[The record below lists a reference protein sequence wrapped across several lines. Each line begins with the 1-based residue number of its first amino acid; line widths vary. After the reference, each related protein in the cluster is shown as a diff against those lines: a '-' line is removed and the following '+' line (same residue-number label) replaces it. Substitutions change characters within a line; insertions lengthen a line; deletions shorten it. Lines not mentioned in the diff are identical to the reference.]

1 MNRFRQSTLPQNDP
15 AAPVF
20 APRAEPSSVFGTG
33 KDRDRNM
40 DKSTR
45 PLRSFLFAPGNH
57 ARRVEKALSLDAD
70 AVILDLED
78 AVAIAEKAATRAV
91 VAAALE
97 RPRQGLLYV
106 RVNAVDT
113 EFCYGDLLAVVQ
125 RGLDGI
131 ILPKVE
137 SAAGLA
143 TIDWLLAQLERDR
156 GLSAGAIDLIPI
168 IETARG
174 VQQIDAILA
183 AGTRVRRVAFGAGDF
198 TLDVNIAWSRS
209 EGELAHARAVIVTAS
224 RASGI
229 DAPLDTVWVHLT
241 DPEGLEASARTALA
255 HGFQGKMCIHPD
267 QIAVVNRVF
276 TPSDAEIAFA
286 EGVTAAF
293 AKAEAEGSAAIQL
306 DGKFIDYPIVYRAQR
321 VLQQIAA
328 IRARE
333 RH

>member
-1 MNRFRQSTLPQNDP
+1 
-15 AAPVF
+15 
-20 APRAEPSSVFGTG
+20 
-33 KDRDRNM
+33 M
-40 DKSTR
+40 DNAIR

-78 AVAIAEKAATRAV
+78 AVAIAEKPATRAV
-91 VAAALE
+91 VAAAFE

-113 EFCYGDLLAVVQ
+113 EFCYGDLVAIVQ

-156 GLSAGAIDLIPI
+156 GLPPRAIDLIPI

-198 TLDVNIAWSRS
+198 TLDVNMVWSRS
-209 EGELAHARAVIVTAS
+209 EAELAHARAVIVTAS
-224 RASGI
+224 RAAGI
-229 DAPLDTVWVHLT
+229 EAPLDTVWVDLP
-241 DPEGLEASARTALA
+241 DKEGLEASARTALA
-255 HGFQGKMCIHPD
+255 FGFQGKMCIHPD

-276 TPSDAEIAFA
+276 TPTDAEIAFA
-286 EGVTAAF
+286 ERVTAAF

-321 VLQQIAA
+321 VLQSVAA

-333 RH
+333 GMR